1 MDSYLH
7 QSRGCDSPS
16 DSEHE
21 SSEEN
26 VVGAVV
32 KHQQMFIWN
41 TEYEVRVP
49 VFPCVSVPW
58 EPQVRVEVAFS

>member
-26 VVGAVV
+26 VVGGVV
-32 KHQQMFIWN
+32 KRQQMFIWN
-41 TEYEVRVP
+41 TEYEVRVT
-49 VFPCVSVPW
+49 VVLYVIEQRIGRS
-58 EPQVRVEVAFS
+58 R